1 MIVKLLAQAHLRGLV
16 HQGRLL
22 KSNTLLLR
30 HNLAHVLARTELQA
44 LAERDHLAPDV
55 LLTRCPGA
63 AKDCARPL
71 RARPLGL
78 PGRGRG
84 RRADWPG
91 YRWSADASS
100 LLLRHILHGHGLHA
114 REQLLEGRRA
124 GRRPGGLRGSR
135 PGARVSLELRH
146 LGHHAHLLLVVG
158 VAAIRILA
166 RAGADK
172 RLAELRASKVRQR
185 IQLFLLVSKLASAP
199 LGAHAQDVELAHL
212 GLGEDHCPRSTFTLG
227 NLSRRTG
234 RRHRLSLRTVPT
246 SLAARHCCCCK
257 GRGRTQSGACGRK
270 APS

>member
-1 MIVKLLAQAHLRGLV
+1 MGIRLKLLAEGHLRGLV

-22 KSNTLLLR
+22 ERQALLR
-30 HNLAHVLARTELQA
+30 GHRLDGQA
-44 LAERDHLAPDV
+44 FAERDHLALNM
-55 LLTRCPGA
+55 LLTR
-63 AKDCARPL
+63 
-71 RARPLGL
+71 
-78 PGRGRG
+78 
-84 RRADWPG
+84 DWPG
-91 YRWSADASS
+91 YCRSADASS
-100 LLLRHILHGHGLHA
+100 LQRLLLRPLHGHGLHA
-114 REQLLEGRRA
+114 REQLLERRLVC
-124 GRRPGGLRGSR
+124 RPPGSPQAHRSRGDIRGSL
-135 PGARVSLELRH
+135 PGAHASLERQALEFRPVRH
-146 LGHHAHLLLVVG
+146 RAHLLLVVG